1 MALCNNI
8 IVPLDGSKLSAQALP
23 AARLMAN
30 ATHAPVTLVRSFAPP
45 PGWHADADHGRFS
58 AAMAAGEYDR
68 VLADLARVKRR
79 MKHWGVEPPIFFEAH
94 EGPAHET
101 IIDMANHDPQAMI
114 VMSTHGRS
122 GISRMLTGSVTAR
135 VVRAVSN
142 PTLIVRCNK
151 TDCPVVPR
159 HIDNILV
166 PLDGSS
172 FSENALPYAGE
183 LAAAFGARVTLFRA
197 TPGVEHF
204 RTHTEWSFTHV
215 GPEFGNGDPIK
226 LSANLAEASNEYL
239 RRKANALQA
248 RFPIFDVTIR
258 HSLKDAPSAILSL
271 VDQLDNVLVV
281 MATHGRRAMGRA
293 LFGSVADRIV
303 RHSGSP
309 TLLIRGPMP
318 MAAPA
323 ERFQEDRELAE
334 AAAAHH
340 DAALVG

>member
-30 ATHAPVTLVRSFAPP
+30 ATHAPVTLVRSFGRLPH
-45 PGWHADADHGRFS
+45 WYADTERGRFS
-58 AAMAAGEYDR
+58 AAMAAGEHDR
-68 VLADLARVKRR
+68 TLADLAGIKQR
-79 MKHWGVEPPIFFEAH
+79 MKHWGVEPPIFVAAH
-94 EGPAHET
+94 EGPAHES
-101 IIDMANHDPQAMI
+101 IISLADRDPHAMI
-114 VMSTHGRS
+114 VMSTHGRG

-172 FSENALPYAGE
+172 FSENALDYAGE
-183 LAAAFGARVTLFRA
+183 LAAAFGAGVTLFRA
-197 TPGVEHF
+197 TPQAAQF
-204 RTHTEWSFTHV
+204 RARTDWSHNYG
-215 GPEFGNGDPIK
+215 GPGFGYTQPYE
-226 LSANLAEASNEYL
+226 LAASLAEASKEYL
-239 RRKANALQA
+239 WRKADALQA
-248 RFPIFDVTIR
+248 KFPIFDVTVQQ
-258 HSLKDAPSAILSL
+258 SLDNPPEAILRL
-271 VDQLDNVLVV
+271 TGQLDNALVV
-281 MATHGRRAMGRA
+281 MATHGRRAVGRA
-293 LFGSVADRIV
+293 LFGSIADRIV

-318 MAAPA
+318 VEAPA
-323 ERFQEDRELAE
+323 GEFREDRELAE
-334 AAAAHH
+334 TAAFHH